1 MSQDNPLYSKYLT
14 RPVVRQRNSVTLTKW
29 SAYEVAVAIPA
40 TPDDAWI
47 RLRIVAENVPL
58 QLDFMTTQTLGYFL
72 QDPALQS
79 NLKLWISDDNTTDEE
94 LTLSDSNDAI
104 VSGFMQ
110 RYADTTVSPQ
120 QVTAWRDKYGY
131 PAP

>member
-1 MSQDNPLYSKYLT
+1 MSQDNTLYNKYLT
-14 RPVVRQRNSVTLTKW
+14 RPVVRQRNSVTLVAW
-29 SAYEVAVAIPA
+29 AAYETAVAVPA

-47 RLRIVAENVPL
+47 RVRIVAENVPL
-58 QLDFMTTQTLGYFL
+58 QLDFMTTQTLTYFL
-72 QDPALQS
+72 QDPTTQT
-79 NLKLWISDDNTTDEE
+79 NLRQFISEDNTSDEE
-94 LTLSDSNDAI
+94 VSLSDQNSSI
-104 VSGFMQ
+104 VSAFMQ